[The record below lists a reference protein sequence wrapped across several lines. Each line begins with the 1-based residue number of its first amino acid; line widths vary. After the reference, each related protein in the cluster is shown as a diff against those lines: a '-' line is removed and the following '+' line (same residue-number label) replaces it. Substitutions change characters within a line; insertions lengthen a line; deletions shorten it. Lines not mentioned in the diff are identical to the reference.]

1 MARFD
6 RIHVQQAEEAALKK
20 AQQHESSDVESSH
33 DTPTNSVL
41 HMQRT
46 QGNQAV
52 RRMVAAVQRSVMQDG
67 GAINDDISQRIN
79 SKRGGGSSLD
89 SAVQASASGQLG
101 YDFSG
106 VKVHTDSESDQLNK
120 SLGAKAFTTGSDI
133 YFSANSYSPGTSEGQ
148 ELIHHEL
155 THVVQQGG
163 QAPAG
168 GLTLGPA
175 DDAYE
180 READHMAK
188 SAASQSASQPA
199 STQAKRIEEIQ
210 AMRIQREA
218 APEEE
223 EMLQAKRDP
232 AIQREAAPE
241 EEEEMLQAKRDPDIQ
256 REAMPEEEEEM
267 IQAMRDPNLQRQE
280 EPEEEEMM

>member
-1 MARFD
+1 MSRFD
-6 RIHVQQAEEAALKK
+6 RIHVQQAEEAALQK
-20 AQQHESSDVESSH
+20 AQQHESSDVDSSH
-33 DTPTNSVL
+33 DAPTNSVL
-41 HMQRT
+41 SMQRT
-46 QGNQAV
+46 HGNQAV
-52 RRMVAAVQRSVMQDG
+52 QRMIAAVQRSVMQDG
-67 GAINDDISQRIN
+67 GAINDEISQRIN
-79 SKRGGGSSLD
+79 SKRGGGSGLD
-89 SAVQASASGQLG
+89 GAVQASAGSQMG

-106 VKVHTDSESDQLNK
+106 VRVHTDSESDQLNK

-133 YFSANSYSPGTSEGQ
+133 YFSANSYNPGTSEGQ

-163 QAPAG
+163 QAPSG

-180 READHMAK
+180 READHMAQ
-188 SAASQSASQPA
+188 SATSQASQPA
-199 STQAKRIEEIQ
+199 SAQAKRVDEIQ

-218 APEEE
+218 MPEEE

-232 AIQREAAPE
+232 
-241 EEEEMLQAKRDPDIQ
+241 DVQ

-267 IQAMRDPNLQRQE
+267 VQAMRDPSVQRQE
-280 EPEEEEMM
+280 EPEEEELM

>member
-1 MARFD
+1 MSRFD

-20 AQQHESSDVESSH
+20 AHQQESSDVDSSH
-33 DTPTNSVL
+33 DTPTHSVL
-41 HMQRT
+41 SMQRT
-46 QGNQAV
+46 HGNQAV
-52 RRMVAAVQRSVMQDG
+52 QRMITAVQRSVMQDG
-67 GAINDDISQRIN
+67 GAINDEISQRIN
-79 SKRGGGSSLD
+79 SKRGSGGSLD
-89 SAVQASASGQLG
+89 GAIQASASTQMG

-120 SLGAKAFTTGSDI
+120 ALGAKAFTTGSDI

-163 QAPAG
+163 QAPSG

-188 SAASQSASQPA
+188 SVASQSASQPA
-199 STQAKRIEEIQ
+199 STQAKRVEEIQ

-218 APEEE
+218 LPEEE

-232 AIQREAAPE
+232 AIQRETAP
-241 EEEEMLQAKRDPDIQ
+241 EEEEMLQAKRDPNLQ
-256 REAMPEEEEEM
+256 RQEAEDEEELV
-267 IQAMRDPNLQRQE
+267 QAMRDPSIQRQE
-280 EPEEEEMM
+280 EPEEEVLM